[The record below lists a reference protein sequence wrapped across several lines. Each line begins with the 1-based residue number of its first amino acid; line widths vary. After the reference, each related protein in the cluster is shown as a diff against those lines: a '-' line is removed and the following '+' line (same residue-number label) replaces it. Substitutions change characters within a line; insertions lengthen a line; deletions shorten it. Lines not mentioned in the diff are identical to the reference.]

1 MPGDFALPL
10 FDAIESS
17 GLLPLYTLSH
27 EPSAGFAAD
36 ASARMRGAV
45 SVAAVTYGAGALNL
59 VNAVAAA
66 HAEKSAVVVLS
77 GAPGALE
84 RRGGLLVHHQAKTLD
99 SQFAIYRE
107 IPCGQARLDD
117 PEGLALET
125 QDGVAFLVLNGVQT
139 QSARVQNLLPFL
151 ADAIDMGVGVLRLSP
166 QPEGMEHVVEA
177 FAGAV
182 RGTLAPEEA
191 AARLAATTAAA
202 PCDGYWHGR
211 PGMEHVQERT

>member
-66 HAEKSAVVVLS
+66 HAEKSPVVVLS

-84 RRGGLLVHHQAKTLD
+84 RRSGLLVHHQAKTLD
-99 SQFAIYRE
+99 WLKKGAVPS
-107 IPCGQARLDD
+107 D
-117 PEGLALET
+117 T
-125 QDGVAFLVLNGVQT
+125 VKT
-139 QSARVQNLLPFL
+139 LLSK
-151 ADAIDMGVGVLRLSP
+151 VGVMK
-166 QPEGMEHVVEA
+166 QYAEA
-177 FAGAV
+177 K
-182 RGTLAPEEA
+182 
-191 AARLAATTAAA
+191 
-202 PCDGYWHGR
+202 
-211 PGMEHVQERT
+211 